1 MLNKGDYTF
10 AKRIENTLKFMNHSN
25 KDFEKAFN
33 SLDYNDYYKTRDN
46 KQYDSRIYVFNKN
59 DPQTGNLYVK
69 FSLNKELKDLNILS
83 YNNDEIV
90 HEETKHIPT
99 ISALVKN
106 PNFLDLIGRSVD
118 KALSIIKN
126 KVENHQY
133 SKAYRANRSI
143 KELRYQRK
151 EFRDIVSKLEKKH
164 YISGPD
170 VVYLNA
176 AMDNIDGTVWV
187 FGYNDET
194 KENELY
200 IKFLIDTSQNEIK
213 VLSFHLTDRPLNFF
227 FEELQ

>member
-1 MLNKGDYTF
+1 MIKPFQL
-10 AKRIENTLKFMNHSN
+10 LKT
-25 KDFEKAFN
+25 K
-33 SLDYNDYYKTRDN
+33 
-46 KQYDSRIYVFNKN
+46 
-59 DPQTGNLYVK
+59 
-69 FSLNKELKDLNILS
+69 LKIINIL
-83 YNNDEIV
+83 N
-90 HEETKHIPT
+90 
-99 ISALVKN
+99 
-106 PNFLDLIGRSVD
+106 
-118 KALSIIKN
+118 
-126 KVENHQY
+126 

>member
-25 KDFEKAFN
+25 KNFEKAFN

-99 ISALVKN
+99 ISALVNN
-106 PNFLDLIGRSVD
+106 PNFTKSDLIGRSVD

-133 SKAYRANRSI
+133 SK
-143 KELRYQRK
+143 
-151 EFRDIVSKLEKKH
+151 F
-164 YISGPD
+164 
-170 VVYLNA
+170 
-176 AMDNIDGTVWV
+176 
-187 FGYNDET
+187 
-194 KENELY
+194 
-200 IKFLIDTSQNEIK
+200 
-213 VLSFHLTDRPLNFF
+213 
-227 FEELQ
+227 